1 MAISINLDRPVAA
14 PTSSVSESIEVSTAV
29 ATGSDIDFKVF
40 LDDLTIPT
48 ITTDTTFP
56 TWSTGGVIIQGAAGQ
71 FDDVRIGDVV
81 SSAVD
86 FNGANERIVA
96 AVDLVLFQV
105 TLTAAPAADATSG
118 AEHLTF
124 TAGSTGDLDST
135 LYHVKLTHVVNG
147 TTLTV
152 TPKFSCHDGNG
163 VFEGNPVGD
172 ANSDDVVFADGNV
185 KTLPSI
191 TINLDSYLTNARVPR
206 A

>member
-14 PTSSVSESIEVSTAV
+14 PTSSVSESIEVGTAV
-29 ATGSDIDFKVF
+29 ASGDDIDFKVF

-48 ITTDTTFP
+48 ITTIVGP
-56 TWSTGGVIIQGAAGQ
+56 TWSTGSAIIQGASGD
-71 FDDVRIGDVV
+71 FDDVRAGDVV
-81 SSAVD
+81 SSATD
-86 FNGANERIVA
+86 FNGAGERIVLS
-96 AVDLVLFQV
+96 VDLALFQV
-105 TLTAAPAADATSG
+105 TLSANPAADATSG
-118 AEHLTF
+118 SEALTF

-152 TPKFSCHDGNG
+152 TPKIACQDGSL
-163 VFEGNPVGD
+163 VQEGSTAD
-172 ANSDDVVFADGNV
+172 NSDDALFANGTV